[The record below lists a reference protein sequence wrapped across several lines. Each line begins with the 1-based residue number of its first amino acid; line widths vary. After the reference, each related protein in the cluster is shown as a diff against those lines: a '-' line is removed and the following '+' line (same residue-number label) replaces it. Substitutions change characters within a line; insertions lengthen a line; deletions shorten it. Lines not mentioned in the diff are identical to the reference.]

1 MLDTTTGGTFMSK
14 PVELARRLLDD
25 MQSNDAQWHVDRS
38 SSRKVNAITKGNNEE
53 LTSKVDELIH
63 IFKCKEIT

>member
-1 MLDTTTGGTFMSK
+1 
-14 PVELARRLLDD
+14 
-25 MQSNDAQWHVDRS
+25 MQTNHAQWHVDKS

-63 IFKCKEIT
+63 MLKGQCYIFKFSLCKF